1 MRAAPREATS
11 IGMDLVYDLLE
22 FVERLDAG
30 APDALLDA
38 ILRKGGEI
46 TGASAGTAYLP
57 GGGEEHPRLVAV
69 RGFSDVAT
77 APWSIATVPADSDLL
92 PAYVARSAKSVV
104 IGDLTRLPAEVPY
117 ALDHLP
123 HGEDGER
130 ARSVL
135 CFPLT
140 DATGKVLAVLEYV
153 TYGEPQAPSR
163 KRGYL
168 QSVDIG
174 ITLFNRLLGREFE
187 RALMVERIS
196 TQNRKLRSRSRKL
209 TEQRAQIAHMQTET
223 EEAFQLSI
231 GLLARAAEIHDE
243 GTGNHIVRV
252 NEYSYFLARLLD
264 MPEAFCDE
272 IRYSAQLHDVGKM
285 AVDSAVM
292 KKHGHLSARDR
303 EEMNRHTV
311 YGHQILSAS
320 DRLHMA
326 AEIALN
332 HHEKWDGTGY
342 PAGKKREAIPI
353 AARIVQLADVYDAL
367 RSARVYKSALSHA
380 RACEIRLKGD
390 DRIDPEGHFDP
401 RLLELFAKHHQ
412 RMDKIWRQFVDR

>member
-1 MRAAPREATS
+1 
-11 IGMDLVYDLLE
+11 MDLVYDLLD
-22 FVERLDAG
+22 FVERLEGDS
-30 APDALLDA
+30 PQVLLEA
-38 ILRKGGEI
+38 ILMKGGEI

-57 GGGEEHPRLVAV
+57 SGANGRRSLAAAQ
-69 RGFSDVAT
+69 RFAQDA
-77 APWSIATVPADSDLL
+77 ALFWPADAVARASHAL
-92 PAYVARSAKSVV
+92 PAYVARSGKSVF
-104 IGDLTRLPAEVPY
+104 IGDLTRLHDQTPY
-117 ALDHLP
+117 TLDHLP
-123 HGEDGER
+123 RDGGGEPP
-130 ARSVL
+130 RSVL

-140 DATGKVLAVLEYV
+140 DAGGVLAVLEYV
-153 TYGEPQAPSR
+153 TYGAPR
-163 KRGYL
+163 AARGRAYL

-196 TQNRKLRSRSRKL
+196 NQNVKLQSRSRKL
-209 TEQRAQIAHMQTET
+209 AEQRAHIARLQTET
-223 EEAFQLSI
+223 EDAFQLSI

-252 NEYSYFLARLLD
+252 NEYSHFLARLLG
-264 MPEAFCDE
+264 MTEEFCAE

-292 KKHGHLSARDR
+292 KKHGHLTARDR
-303 EEMNRHTV
+303 LEMNRHTV
-311 YGHQILSAS
+311 YGHRILAAS

-342 PAGKKREAIPI
+342 PAGKKGEQIPI

-380 RACEIRLKGD
+380 RACQILLKGD
-390 DRIDPEGHFDP
+390 ERIDPEGHFDP
-401 RLLELFAKHHQ
+401 RLRALFAKHH
-412 RMDKIWRQFVDR
+412 RGMDRIWRQFADR

>member
-1 MRAAPREATS
+1 
-11 IGMDLVYDLLE
+11 MDLVYDLLD
-22 FVERLDAG
+22 FVERLEGDGPAT
-30 APDALLDA
+30 LLAA
-38 ILRKGGEI
+38 ILKKGGEI

-57 GGGEEHPRLVAV
+57 SGANGRGRLVTAQRFSEADTLPWPAAV
-69 RGFSDVAT
+69 
-77 APWSIATVPADSDLL
+77 VPRASHLL
-92 PAYVARSAKSVV
+92 PAYVARSAKSVF
-104 IGDLTRLPAEVPY
+104 IGEHARLPDHVPY
-117 ALDHLP
+117 SLDHLP
-123 HGEDGER
+123 FGADGAP

-140 DATGKVLAVLEYV
+140 DAVGGVLAVLEYV
-153 TYGEPQAPSR
+153 TYGEPRAAR
-163 KRGYL
+163 RRAYL

-174 ITLFNRLLGREFE
+174 ITLFNRLLGRELE

-196 TQNRKLRSRSRKL
+196 TQNRKLQSRSRKL
-209 TEQRAQIAHMQTET
+209 AEQRAHIVRLQTET

-252 NEYSYFLARLLD
+252 NEYSYFLAKLLG
-264 MPEAFCDE
+264 MPEEFCTE

-292 KKHGHLSARDR
+292 KKHGHLTARDR

-311 YGHQILSAS
+311 YGHRILSAS
-320 DRLHMA
+320 DRLRMA

-342 PAGKKREAIPI
+342 PAGKKGEHIPI

-380 RACEIRLKGD
+380 RACQILLEGD
-390 DRIDPEGHFDP
+390 ERIDPEGHFDP
-401 RLLELFAKHHQ
+401 RLRQLFAKHHR

>member
-1 MRAAPREATS
+1 
-11 IGMDLVYDLLE
+11 MDLVYELLE

-30 APDALLDA
+30 AADALLDA
-38 ILRKGGEI
+38 ILKKGGEI

-57 GGGEEHPRLVAV
+57 TGGSERPRLTASC
-69 RGFSDVAT
+69 RFSEADT
-77 APWSIATVPADSDLL
+77 APWPVAAVTRDSDLL
-92 PAYVARSAKSVV
+92 PAYVARSAKSVF
-104 IGDLTRLPAEVPY
+104 IGDLARLRDEVLY
-117 ALDHLP
+117 TLDHLP
-123 HGEDGER
+123 LGSDGAP

-140 DATGKVLAVLEYV
+140 DAVGDVLAVLEYV
-153 TYGEPQAPSR
+153 TYGEPRASR
-163 KRGYL
+163 KRAYL

-209 TEQRAQIAHMQTET
+209 AEQRAQIAHLQTET

-231 GLLARAAEIHDE
+231 SLLARAAEIHDE

-252 NEYSYFLARLLD
+252 NEYSYFLSRLLD
-264 MPEAFCDE
+264 MPEPFCDE

-292 KKHGHLSARDR
+292 KKHGHLTARDR

-311 YGHQILSAS
+311 YGHRILMAS

-342 PAGKKREAIPI
+342 PAGKKGEAIPI

-380 RACEIRLKGD
+380 RTCEILLKGD
-390 DRIDPEGHFDP
+390 ERIDPVGHFDP
-401 RLLELFAKHHQ
+401 RLRLLFAKHHGG
-412 RMDKIWRQFVDR
+412 MDKIWRQFVDR

>member
-1 MRAAPREATS
+1 
-11 IGMDLVYDLLE
+11 MDLVYELLE
-22 FVERLDAG
+22 FVERLDGG

-38 ILRKGGEI
+38 ILKKGGEI

-57 GGGEEHPRLVAV
+57 AGGDAEHPRLRAV
-69 RGFSDVAT
+69 QRISTAAT
-77 APWSIATVPADSDLL
+77 APWPAASIPADSDLL
-92 PAYVARSAKSVV
+92 PAYVARSAKSVL
-104 IGDLTRLPAEVPY
+104 IGDLARRPSHVPYDLGHLPAG
-117 ALDHLP
+117 L
-123 HGEDGER
+123 DGEG
-130 ARSVL
+130 ASSVL

-140 DATGKVLAVLEYV
+140 DAVGKVLAVLEYV
-153 TYGEPQAPSR
+153 TYGEPGASTR
-163 KRGYL
+163 RRAYL

-209 TEQRAQIAHMQTET
+209 NEQRAQIAHLQTET

-252 NEYSYFLARLLD
+252 NEYSFYLAKLLD
-264 MPEAFCDE
+264 MPEGFCDE

-292 KKHGHLSARDR
+292 KKHGHLTARDR

-311 YGHQILSAS
+311 YGHRILSAS

-342 PAGKKREAIPI
+342 PAGKKGEHIPI

-367 RSARVYKSALSHA
+367 RSARVYKSALSHT
-380 RACEIRLKGD
+380 RTCEILLKGD
-390 DRIDPEGHFDP
+390 ERIDPAGHFDP
-401 RLLELFAKHHQ
+401 RLRQLFAHHHQ
-412 RMDKIWRQFVDR
+412 GMDKIWRQFSDR

>member
-1 MRAAPREATS
+1 
-11 IGMDLVYDLLE
+11 MDLVYDLLD

-30 APDALLDA
+30 KSEALLHA
-38 ILRKGGEI
+38 ILTKGGEI
-46 TGASAGTAYLP
+46 AGATAGAAYLP
-57 GGGEEHPRLVAV
+57 RGEGDARYLVAACRFAGPETLPWREAAMPV
-69 RGFSDVAT
+69 DGT
-77 APWSIATVPADSDLL
+77 AL
-92 PAYVARSAKSVV
+92 PAHVARAAKPVY
-104 IGDLTRLPAEVPY
+104 IGDLSRLPAQAPFSL
-117 ALDHLP
+117 AHLP
-123 HGEDGER
+123 GAMDG
-130 ARSVL
+130 ARPQSVL

-140 DATGKVLAVLEYV
+140 ASGGQVLAVLEYA
-153 TYGEPQAPSR
+153 THGEAQGSR
-163 KRGYL
+163 RRTYL

-174 ITLFNRLLGREFE
+174 ITLFNRLLGRELE
-187 RALMVERIS
+187 RALLVERMS
-196 TQNRKLRSRSRKL
+196 TQNRKLRTRSRKL
-209 TEQRAQIAHMQTET
+209 VEQRAQIAHLQTET

-252 NEYSYFLARLLD
+252 NEYSYYLARLLD

-292 KKHGHLSARDR
+292 KKHGHLTAHDR

-311 YGHQILSAS
+311 YGHRILSAS

-342 PAGKKREAIPI
+342 PAGKRGEEIPI

-380 RACEIRLKGD
+380 EACHILLKGD
-390 DRIDPEGHFDP
+390 ERIDPAGHFDP
-401 RLLELFAKHHQ
+401 RLRALFAKHHHG
-412 RMDKIWRQFVDR
+412 MDKIWRRFADG

>member
-1 MRAAPREATS
+1 
-11 IGMDLVYDLLE
+11 MDLVHDLLD
-22 FVERLDAG
+22 FVDRLDAG
-30 APDALLDA
+30 APDALLEA

-57 GGGEEHPRLVAV
+57 RGANGRGRLAAALRFAGVAI
-69 RGFSDVAT
+69 
-77 APWSIATVPADSDLL
+77 APWPHAAVPRASHHL
-92 PAYVARSAKSVV
+92 PAYVARSGKSVF
-104 IGDLTRLPAEVPY
+104 IGELTRLPEHAPY
-117 ALDHLP
+117 GLDHLP
-123 HGEDGER
+123 RGAAGAP

-140 DATGKVLAVLEYV
+140 GAAGRVLAVLEYV
-153 TYGEPQAPSR
+153 TYDEPHGAR
-163 KRGYL
+163 KRASL
-168 QSVDIG
+168 RAVEIG

-196 TQNRKLRSRSRKL
+196 TQNRKLQSRSRTL
-209 TEQRAQIAHMQTET
+209 AEQRAHIGRLQTET

-252 NEYSYFLARLLD
+252 NEYSHFLAGLLG
-264 MPEAFCDE
+264 MPEEFCAE

-292 KKHGHLSARDR
+292 KKRGHLTARDR
-303 EEMNRHTV
+303 REMNRHTV
-311 YGHQILSAS
+311 YGHRILAAS

-332 HHEKWDGTGY
+332 HHEKWDGSGY
-342 PAGKKREAIPI
+342 PAGKRGEQIPI

-380 RACEIRLKGD
+380 RACQILLEGD
-390 DRIDPEGHFDP
+390 ERIDPEGHFDP
-401 RLLELFAKHHQ
+401 RLRALFARHHKG
-412 RMDKIWRQFVDR
+412 MDKIWRQFADR

>member
-1 MRAAPREATS
+1 
-11 IGMDLVYDLLE
+11 MDLVYDLLG
-22 FVERLDAG
+22 FVERLDAD

-38 ILRKGGEI
+38 VLRKGGEI
-46 TGASAGTAYLP
+46 TGATAGTAYLP
-57 GGGEEHPRLVAV
+57 SGANGRGRLVAAQ
-69 RGFSDVAT
+69 RFSEADTRPWPT
-77 APWSIATVPADSDLL
+77 AVVPRASHQL
-92 PAYVARSAKSVV
+92 PAYVARSAKSVF
-104 IGDLTRLPAEVPY
+104 IGDLSRLPDHVPY
-117 ALDHLP
+117 TLDPLP
-123 HGEDGER
+123 LADDGAP

-140 DATGKVLAVLEYV
+140 DAVGGVLAVLEYV
-153 TYGEPQAPSR
+153 TYGEPRAAR
-163 KRGYL
+163 KRAYL

-196 TQNRKLRSRSRKL
+196 TQNRKLQSRSRKL
-209 TEQRAQIAHMQTET
+209 AEQRAQITHLQTET

-252 NEYSYFLARLLD
+252 NEYSYFLARLLH
-264 MPEAFCDE
+264 MPEDFCTE

-292 KKHGHLSARDR
+292 KKHGHLTARDR

-311 YGHQILSAS
+311 YGHRILSAS

-342 PAGKKREAIPI
+342 PAGKRGEHIPI

-380 RACEIRLKGD
+380 RACQILLEGD
-390 DRIDPEGHFDP
+390 ERIDPEGHFDP
-401 RLLELFAKHHQ
+401 RLRALFAKHH
-412 RMDKIWRQFVDR
+412 RGMDKIWRQFVDR